1 MTNLD
6 YGSKSQAPGYS
17 QGVPSSRS
25 GVLPESERHNLTGET
40 PALHSRSLKANGLGS
55 ESPNTTDIFEEKDQ
69 NTSANAIF
77 PGSVA
82 FHGPAEGRS
91 SVAAF
96 RNSVPS
102 GGQISAVAPLAVQE
116 VSRDF
121 VETSIDLSVPAGAPL
136 PAVVAASLES
146 AAAETVPS
154 QSSAGAAPGMDGILS
169 DYVAEAERPVP
180 PEGRLQQAQAAA
192 ESADDRFLM
201 LYGHDAYLKYTI
213 EAARLSLQES
223 KSAGLTE

>member
-1 MTNLD
+1 MTTPV

-17 QGVPSSRS
+17 LGVPSSRS
-25 GVLPESERHNLTGET
+25 GVLPDSERHNLTGET

-96 RNSVPS
+96 WNSVPS
-102 GGQISAVAPLAVQE
+102 GGQISPVVAVQE
-116 VSRDF
+116 VSRDV
-121 VETSIDLSVPAGAPL
+121 VETSMDLSVPAGAPL

-154 QSSAGAAPGMDGILS
+154 QSSAGPAPGMDGILS